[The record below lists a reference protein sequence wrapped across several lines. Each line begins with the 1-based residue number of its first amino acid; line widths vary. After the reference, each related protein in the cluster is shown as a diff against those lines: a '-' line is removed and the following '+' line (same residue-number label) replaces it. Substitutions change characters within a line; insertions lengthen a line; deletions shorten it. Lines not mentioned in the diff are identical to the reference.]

1 MAEHLTRP
9 PIDEERLMKIRE
21 KDKIRRLAMEKS
33 GTTKRLSIME
43 QKIENAC
50 NKNKSDIKIKIVRA
64 EKNMKNLFIEMKK
77 LIKEK

>member
-1 MAEHLTRP
+1 
-9 PIDEERLMKIRE
+9 
-21 KDKIRRLAMEKS
+21 
-33 GTTKRLSIME
+33 ME